1 MNITEDEYKEFSK
14 YKKLQ
19 SHEEYQYLET
29 VRDIIDNGL
38 RSEDRTGVG
47 TVSTFGTMMRFSL
60 RDGKIPQYTSRKT
73 FVRGAVEELLWMLR
87 GDTNANNLASKNV
100 NIWNGNTTREFLDQR
115 GLEDF
120 QQGDIGTLYGFQMRH
135 WGAEYHGFNHDY
147 TGEGIDQIAKVIE
160 LIKTTPKSRR
170 ILVSNYN
177 VSQLDT
183 GCLEPCH
190 TLFQFYVD
198 TEKKELSS
206 LLYMRSV
213 DMMCGQPLNVL
224 FYSIMTHLFAK
235 LTGYTAGDFVF
246 TSGDTHVYL
255 NHLDNAKAQIERE
268 PKPFPT
274 LTINKD
280 LNTLEDI
287 LSMGFD
293 DFEINGYEYH
303 PPLKYE
309 MAI

>member
-1 MNITEDEYKEFSK
+1 MENSLDYREYLEW
-14 YKKLQ
+14 KKHQ
-19 SHEEYQYLET
+19 THEEYQYLEK
-29 VRDIIDNGL
+29 VRDIINNGL
-38 RSEDRTGVG
+38 KSEDRTGVG
-47 TVSTFGTMMRFSL
+47 TMSSFGTMMRFSL
-60 RDGKIPQYTSRKT
+60 REGKIPQFTTRKT
-73 FVRGAVEELLWMLR
+73 FVRGAIEELLWMLR
-87 GDTNANNLASKNV
+87 GDTNANNLAAKNV

-115 GLEDF
+115 GLDYLK
-120 QQGDIGTLYGFQMRH
+120 QGDIGTLYGFQMRH
-135 WGAEYHGFNHDY
+135 WGAEYHGYDHDY
-147 TGEGIDQIAKVIE
+147 TGQGIDQITKVIE
-160 LIKTTPKSRR
+160 LIKNTPKSRR
-170 ILVSNYN
+170 IIVSNYN

-198 TEKKELSS
+198 TEKRELSS

-235 LTGYTAGDFVF
+235 LTGYTAGDFIF

-255 NHLDNAKAQIERE
+255 NHINNAKIQIERE
-268 PKPFPT
+268 PMQFPT
-274 LTINKD
+274 ITINKE
-280 LNTLEDI
+280 LNSLDDI
-287 LSMGFD
+287 LTMKFD
-293 DFEINGYEYH
+293 DFKIDGYECH